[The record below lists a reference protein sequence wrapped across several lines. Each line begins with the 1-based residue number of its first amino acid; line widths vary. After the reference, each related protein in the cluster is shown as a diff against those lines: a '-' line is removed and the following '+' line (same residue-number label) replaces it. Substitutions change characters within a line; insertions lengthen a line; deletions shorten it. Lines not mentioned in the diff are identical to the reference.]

1 MGDSFDTECSF
12 TIEEIRKDDPRL
24 KTLLERLEED
34 EQPFLYATI
43 QLITGSDK
51 LEIEDVS
58 LWEQS
63 HLTDEDFNRLL
74 SLGLKGK
81 LQVAGWG
88 TSGQGPYKARTLVV
102 VRHQIRKA
110 VDLPQPDGCAVVYY
124 QEGDEWRRFPVEVP
138 VLKKRFRLTVDGAIR
153 I

>member
-1 MGDSFDTECSF
+1 MGDNLDSECSF
-12 TIEEIRKDDPRL
+12 TIEDIRKDDPRL
-24 KTLLERLEED
+24 KTLLEMLEED

-43 QLITGSDK
+43 QLISGSDK
-51 LEIEDVS
+51 LEIEDVN

-63 HLTDEDFNRLL
+63 HLTDEDFNRLR

-81 LQVAGWG
+81 LRVAGWG
-88 TSGQGPYKARTLVV
+88 TSGQCPYKARTLVV
-102 VRHQIRKA
+102 ARYQIREA
-110 VDLPQPDGCAVVYY
+110 VNLPLPDGCAVVYY

-138 VLKKRFRLTVDGAIR
+138 VLKKRFCLTVDGVIR